1 MTEFEK
7 QFDLDAAIAGAPWF
21 KGLSSLGV
29 SSLVDAAK
37 IRSYKADDYIYTL
50 GDPSAEVYL
59 VLAGRVRLTLT
70 SSLGQEFALTDME
83 DNYWFGESAI
93 VDDAARIFEAQAQ
106 SDTVVLAI
114 PRKAVIKVCELNP
127 VVYKNLFAQ
136 AIERSRGVYTLL
148 AGLAFY
154 PLRARL
160 AGRMLVLIEEH
171 GIETDKGVL
180 IDIKLSQNDFAR
192 LSLGSRQR
200 INKIFREWN
209 ETQIVV
215 QESDH
220 YCVRDID
227 ALTNETTLQDID

>member
-1 MTEFEK
+1 MAEFEK
-7 QFDLDAAIAGAPWF
+7 QFDIATVIAAGPWF
-21 KGLSSLGV
+21 QGISSLGL

-37 IRSYKADDYIYTL
+37 VRSYKADDYIYTL
-50 GDPSAEVYL
+50 GDQSIEVYV

-83 DNYWFGESAI
+83 DNYWFGEAAI
-93 VDDAARIFEAQAQ
+93 IDDTARLFEAQAQ
-106 SDTVVLAI
+106 CDTIVLAM
-114 PRKAVIKVCELNP
+114 PRKAVIKVCESNP
-127 VVYKNLFAQ
+127 VVYKNLFKQ

-171 GIETDKGVL
+171 GIETDNGVL

-209 ETQIVV
+209 EMQIVV
-215 QESDH
+215 QQSDQ

-227 ALTNETTLQDID
+227 ALTNETTLQDIE

>member
-1 MTEFEK
+1 MTKFKK
-7 QFDLDAAIAGAPWF
+7 QFDIAAAIAAASWF
-21 KGLSSLGV
+21 QGV
-29 SSLVDAAK
+29 SSLGLSALTDAAK
-37 IRSYKADDYIYTL
+37 IRSYQADDFIYTL
-50 GDPSAEVYL
+50 GDQSAEVYL

-93 VDDAARIFEAQAQ
+93 VDDNARIFEAQAQ

-114 PRKAVIKVCELNP
+114 SRNAVIKVGELNP
-127 VVYKNLFAQ
+127 VIYKNLYAQ

-160 AGRMLVLIEEH
+160 AGRMLGLIKEH

-209 ETQIVV
+209 EMQIVV

-220 YCVRDID
+220 YCVKDID